1 MTQER
6 ISVVVPA
13 YNVADWLPRCLDSL
27 MAQTHEALEIIVV
40 NDGSTDGTG
49 AVADSYSAGDSR
61 IRVIH
66 KENGGVTSARLCGV
80 EAASGDWIGFADADD
95 EIEPDMYAHLL
106 RNAQAHDA
114 DITHCG
120 HRVIFP
126 DGRIE
131 YVHNTGVLRVQDRK
145 TGLQDLMDGGLID
158 ASLCTKLYR
167 RKLADGLRE
176 KMDLS
181 VKNNEDY
188 LMNYHLF
195 MGAKTSVFEDFC
207 PYRYILRRGSA
218 SYQKLNAHMLF
229 DPIRVRQSI
238 LEMVPEELRE
248 DARIALMR
256 NCLFAYAQLTVD
268 RDPAYADFRKQARA
282 LIREQRPWFRLLS
295 LRNRILSSM
304 ICAAPWTF
312 HVAYNGYVKLFQ
324 KEEQH

>member
-27 MAQTHEALEIIVV
+27 RAQTHEALEIIVV
-40 NDGSTDGTG
+40 NDGSTDGTA
-49 AVADSYSAGDSR
+49 AVADCYAAKDGR

-66 KENGGVTSARLCGV
+66 KENGGVTSARLRGAE
-80 EAASGDWIGFADADD
+80 EATGQWLGFADGDD
-95 EIEPDMYAHLL
+95 EIEPDMYARLL
-106 RNAQAHDA
+106 RNAYAHDA

-120 HRVIFP
+120 HQIHFP
-126 DGRIE
+126 DGRRE
-131 YVHNTGVLRVQDRK
+131 YVHNTGVLRTQDWK

-167 RKLADGLRE
+167 RKLFAGLRE

-195 MGAKTSVFEDFC
+195 FGAEKAVFEDIC
-207 PYRYILRRGSA
+207 PYHYILRRGSA
-218 SYQKLNAHMLF
+218 SYQKLNEHMLF
-229 DPIRVRQSI
+229 DPIRVRQVI
-238 LEMVPEELRE
+238 LEMAPEELYE
-248 DARIALMR
+248 DARSALMR

-268 RDPAYADFRKQARA
+268 RDPEYDGFRKRARS
-282 LIREQRPWFRLLS
+282 LIMEQRPWFCLLS
-295 LRNRILSSM
+295 LRNRILSQM
-304 ICAAPWTF
+304 ICSAP
-312 HVAYNGYVKLFQ
+312 
-324 KEEQH
+324 